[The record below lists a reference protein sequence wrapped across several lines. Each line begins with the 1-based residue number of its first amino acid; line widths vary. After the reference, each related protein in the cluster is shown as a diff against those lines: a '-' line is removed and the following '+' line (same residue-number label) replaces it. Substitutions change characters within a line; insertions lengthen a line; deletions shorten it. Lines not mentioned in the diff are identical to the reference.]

1 MDKSAHIPIAGTN
14 KEYGR
19 TFEAA
24 LSLLAVRLTFALL
37 PFRWALLLLRA
48 NPGDRTNRGE
58 SNDAELSLPVNEV
71 AAEIARAVNRA
82 ARYLPFR
89 FACLPRAFAALLM
102 LRRRGI
108 PGTVHLGLARDTGAN
123 SLSAHAWCVCGDVP
137 VIGLEEAP
145 SFASVVAFRG

>member
-1 MDKSAHIPIAGTN
+1 MLIAGTN
-14 KEYGR
+14 QEYGR

-48 NPGDRTNRGE
+48 NPGERTNPGE
-58 SNDAELSLPVNEV
+58 SNDAELSAPLNEV
-71 AAEIARAVNRA
+71 AADIARAVNRA

-89 FACLPRAFAALLM
+89 FACLPRAFAALVM

-108 PGTVHLGLARDTGAN
+108 PGTVHLGLARNTRRSSLGGVDWWVSGA
-123 SLSAHAWCVCGDVP
+123 VP
-137 VIGLEEAP
+137 VIGVGGAA
-145 SFASVVAFRG
+145 FFGSVVALVCC